1 MALAEEQRSVRP
13 LRRTIGSL
21 LVYAVLA
28 GAATAADEEPQP
40 DLELLAYLGSWLG
53 DDEEWVAIAEWDG
66 KIDADAP
73 QEEAA
78 PEQENDD
85 E

>member
-1 MALAEEQRSVRP
+1 MALDERRHAARPAHRIVASV
-13 LRRTIGSL
+13 
-21 LVYAVLA
+21 LVYLA
-28 GAATAADEEPQP
+28 LCATATAADEEPQP

-66 KIDADAP
+66 KIDTDAP
-73 QEEAA
+73 QEAA
-78 PEQENDD
+78 PDQENDD